1 MSHFVALCTEFV
13 AWSEET
19 ANIMS
24 DKDPAPEEVRH
35 TSAFTMIEGQSM
47 DDVLDNTAHQA
58 HDDTESDSSD
68 GDSVGQKRDG
78 SFKSNPVAAG
88 GLRKQLKKRRV
99 DRNTR
104 AQHFDAIMESM
115 AADEGRLNIRTIEEL
130 THAAGAG
137 DGLLKTGDK
146 FGCRQEVL
154 VRIAEDNELQQRMY
168 STHSSKKGGGRKG
181 WTAAIARTVPSAH
194 RGQCVRR

>member
-47 DDVLDNTAHQA
+47 DHVLDNTAHQA

-68 GDSVGQKRDG
+68 GDSTV
-78 SFKSNPVAAG
+78 
-88 GLRKQLKKRRV
+88 
-99 DRNTR
+99 
-104 AQHFDAIMESM
+104 
-115 AADEGRLNIRTIEEL
+115 IRTW
-130 THAAGAG
+130 TQRTRMAGPC
-137 DGLLKTGDK
+137 L
-146 FGCRQEVL
+146 R
-154 VRIAEDNELQQRMY
+154 
-168 STHSSKKGGGRKG
+168 S
-181 WTAAIARTVPSAH
+181 
-194 RGQCVRR
+194 

>member
-88 GLRKQLKKRRV
+88 GLRKAMATVSPFHRRLLNTLGAETSTGTPLDTRLGVYRQGLPRAKPTTQAFERVHKGASWPANPPPNAPAAAPQL
-99 DRNTR
+99 NACTR
-104 AQHFDAIMESM
+104 
-115 AADEGRLNIRTIEEL
+115 
-130 THAAGAG
+130 
-137 DGLLKTGDK
+137 
-146 FGCRQEVL
+146 
-154 VRIAEDNELQQRMY
+154 
-168 STHSSKKGGGRKG
+168 
-181 WTAAIARTVPSAH
+181 
-194 RGQCVRR
+194 